1 MRENVK
7 KQIRNA
13 KKRRIRRRRFYAA
26 VALCSILVAG
36 IVSWKLILPGTAM
49 SGETYCGKE
58 EHTHSDTCYEQV
70 LICGQE
76 EGAGAHTHTDAC
88 YTEVRTDQLIC
99 GQEES
104 EGHVHTDACY
114 TNELTCGQEENA
126 EHTHTDAC
134 YTKTLTCGQ
143 EEGAGA
149 HTHTDACY
157 ATERKLTC
165 GQEEGAGHTHTDACY
180 KTELTCGKEE
190 HKHTSECY
198 SNPDA
203 VETEDQWKAAFKNYK
218 LTGEW
223 GKDTAA
229 VAKSQVG
236 YKESTENY
244 KVNEDKSTDG
254 YTRYADWATHGMPTG
269 RAMISMATG
278 IQILRR
284 SA

>member
-58 EHTHSDTCYEQV
+58 EHTHSDACYEQV
-70 LICGQE
+70 LVCGQE
-76 EGAGAHTHTDAC
+76 EGTGAHTHTDAC
-88 YTEVRTDQLIC
+88 YTDVRTDQLIC

-149 HTHTDACY
+149 HTHTDA
-157 ATERKLTC
+157 
-165 GQEEGAGHTHTDACY
+165 
-180 KTELTCGKEE
+180 
-190 HKHTSECY
+190 
-198 SNPDA
+198 
-203 VETEDQWKAAFKNYK
+203 
-218 LTGEW
+218 
-223 GKDTAA
+223 
-229 VAKSQVG
+229 
-236 YKESTENY
+236 
-244 KVNEDKSTDG
+244 
-254 YTRYADWATHGMPTG
+254 
-269 RAMISMATG
+269 
-278 IQILRR
+278 
-284 SA
+284 